1 MIGIAL
7 EARMGGGSNRN
18 ADGSY
23 KSGDGWGWSAMKPF
37 AGSGGPIQVYQN
49 VAIPGFWTDVK
60 PSPDNQTWVPVC
72 ASRFNPADKFIP
84 GYEGLCRKTMGI
96 VDLPEFRDGRIINSK
111 RDGNNLFFTHKK
123 KWSVE
128 RLALED
134 SRRDIGEEN
143 GMTCAQCHIRNFGMH
158 DWKDPGAVDPSKGLP
173 KKLNKKLP
181 TLNFQII
188 PGGVWEAFTLD
199 FLKHQECRA
208 KLQYEK
214 WIGPAAAKGLT
225 CPLAK

>member
-1 MIGIAL
+1 
-7 EARMGGGSNRN
+7 
-18 ADGSY
+18 
-23 KSGDGWGWSAMKPF
+23 
-37 AGSGGPIQVYQN
+37 
-49 VAIPGFWTDVK
+49 
-60 PSPDNQTWVPVC
+60 
-72 ASRFNPADKFIP
+72 
-84 GYEGLCRKTMGI
+84 
-96 VDLPEFRDGRIINSK
+96 
-111 RDGNNLFFTHKK
+111 
-123 KWSVE
+123 
-128 RLALED
+128 
-134 SRRDIGEEN
+134 
-143 GMTCAQCHIRNFGMH
+143 MH